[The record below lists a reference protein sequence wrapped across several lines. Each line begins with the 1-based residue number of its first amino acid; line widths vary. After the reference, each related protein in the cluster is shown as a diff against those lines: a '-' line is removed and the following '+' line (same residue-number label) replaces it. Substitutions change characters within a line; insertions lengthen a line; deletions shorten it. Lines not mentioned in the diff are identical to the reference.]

1 MITSSSDTEQAS
13 DVPLP
18 VGADPAEMD
27 DWQVNP
33 DGSRYRFVWS
43 PQFGPDRLEI
53 RGVVCQ
59 YGDGAIAPDGS
70 EHAPEIW
77 IGGET
82 YDIASAYQAANA
94 IIQAVTQAVQWAGGA
109 AR

>member
-1 MITSSSDTEQAS
+1 MKIIPTAA

-18 VGADPAEMD
+18 MGADPGEMD

-43 PQFGPDRLEI
+43 PQFGPERLEI
-53 RGVVCQ
+53 RSVVCQ
-59 YGDGAIAPDGS
+59 YGDGSIAPDGG
-70 EHAPEIW
+70 EQAPEIW
-77 IGGET
+77 IGGEI

-94 IIQAVTQAVQWAGGA
+94 IIQAVTQAVQWAGGL